1 MKKENINFNNC
12 LVYVRGIGVCS
23 EHGKKLNQIAKDEL
37 NLLIE
42 RLRKYTK
49 DEQYYILDELS
60 SQICGVVIDRGEDI
74 EDPEETEDAD
84 IL

>member
-23 EHGKKLNQIAKDEL
+23 EHGKKLNQIAQEEL
-37 NLLIE
+37 NLVIE
-42 RLRKYTK
+42 RLKKYTK

-60 SQICGVVIDRGEDI
+60 SQICGVVLDRGENI